1 MPSTPRLTCIL
12 FALPSE
18 GAAVVGAIENAHEHR
33 SGGKTYLLGSIGAS
47 RVAVACTGVGKVA
60 SALAAAN
67 AISQFGATEIVMIG
81 AAGAIRSNL
90 KLGDLFVA
98 SETIQHDLGVRD
110 GRRAHP
116 CSNLRSELMSI
127 AEAMSPTKK
136 AFAGTLLTGDRACL
150 TYRRRFRLLWAFRA
164 DSPMAVD
171 MESAAVGA
179 AAQAAGVPFG
189 ILRIVTDHAGPF
201 AIREIRKH
209 FHELAPVPG
218 RVIVEWLRSRSASA
232 AGPPGGTL

>member
-1 MPSTPRLTCIL
+1 MG
-12 FALPSE
+12 AL
-18 GAAVVGAIENAHEHR
+18 ENAHEHR
-33 SGGKTYLLGSIGAS
+33 SGGKNYLLGTIGGS
-47 RVAVACTGVGKVA
+47 RVSAVCCGVGKVA
-60 SALAAAN
+60 SALAAAY
-67 AISQFGATEIVMIG
+67 AISQFGANEIIMIG
-81 AAGAIRSNL
+81 AMGAIRSNL

-98 SETIQHDLGVRD
+98 SETIQHDLGVRE

-116 CSNLRSELMSI
+116 CPQLKSELLAI
-127 AEAMSPTKK
+127 ATKWSPTKK
-136 AFAGTLLTGDRACL
+136 AYAGTLLTGDRACF

-171 MESAAVGA
+171 MESAAAGA

-201 AIREIRKH
+201 AMREIRKH

-218 RVIVEWLRSRSASA
+218 RVIVEWLRSRSAGSS
-232 AGPPGGTL
+232 